1 MSPPMRAVN
10 TTSVTEP
17 TPEPAVAH
25 ALPRTWTG
33 LCVLVVAA
41 WLLLLGWRTVGAVGE
56 AGVAAA
62 RSVRESSEQ
71 RIQRVVGL
79 GPDFLATL
87 RRAVEDGGA
96 ETRLVLYSPY
106 GGQAFELDGADPR
119 GEPARQARG
128 LFERCKNLLYPH
140 PRDVRF
146 ARDAEELRGHAQG
159 AQAGRFLV
167 VDGTQDD
174 SELTVGGRYE
184 LLCTSAP
191 GGPRLRLWRLRGGA

>member
-1 MSPPMRAVN
+1 MSPTMRAVN

-17 TPEPAVAH
+17 TPEPAAARALSRMWVA
-25 ALPRTWTG
+25 
-33 LCVLVVAA
+33 LCVLMVAG
-41 WLLLLGWRTVGAVGE
+41 WLLLLGWRTVGAVGD

-62 RSVRESSEQ
+62 RSVQESTEQ
-71 RIQRVVGL
+71 RIQRVVGM
-79 GPDFLATL
+79 GPEFLATL
-87 RRAVEDGGA
+87 RRAVEEAGA

-119 GEPARQARG
+119 GEPARQTRG

-146 ARDAEELRGHAQG
+146 ARDAEELRVHSDG
-159 AQAGRFLV
+159 AKAGQFLV

-191 GGPRLRLWRLRGGA
+191 GSPRLRLWRLRGGA